1 MKYDLNKKQTIA
13 TKRTLSSLV
22 KAMFTLLKTKSF
34 ESITVQELC
43 SLSLIPR
50 ATFYN
55 YFEDKYDLLDYCW
68 FTLKENL
75 DPGINDSNNC
85 LNLLKTF
92 LEKCID
98 YFDSNIE
105 SVNLILKHNNLSHY
119 LVSSFRLYLTN
130 TILSQINSYISNF
143 LVPNEIAAKH
153 CADTVITLLE
163 WKYVNKN
170 NCSSDEL
177 IGYLEILLSKI
188 YA

>member
-13 TKRTLSSLV
+13 TKRTLSTLV
-22 KAMFTLLKTKSF
+22 NTMFTLLKTKSF
-34 ESITVQELC
+34 EAITVQELC

-55 YFEDKYDLLDYCW
+55 YFEDKFDLLNYCW
-68 FTLKENL
+68 FTLKEHL
-75 DPGINDSNNC
+75 DPGSHDSSNC
-85 LNLLKTF
+85 LNLLKVF
-92 LEKCID
+92 LSKSVD

-105 SVNLILKHNNLSHY
+105 SINLILKHNDISHY
-119 LVSSFRLYLTN
+119 LVSSYRLYLTN
-130 TILSQINSYISNF
+130 TILSQINSYISSL
-143 LVPNEIAAKH
+143 LVPNKIAAKH

-177 IGYLEILLSKI
+177 IGYLETLLNNI